1 MVDESKNN
9 EDKSSRLSLN
19 RSAHSTVK
27 VQDSTGKRK
36 MVQVVHK
43 KKLNFDPNKL
53 KLLVESKRKKN
64 VLRQRH

>member
-27 VQDSTGKRK
+27 VQD
-36 MVQVVHK
+36 
-43 KKLNFDPNKL
+43 
-53 KLLVESKRKKN
+53 
-64 VLRQRH
+64 